1 MAVQVF
7 LGQPAAHIKQ
17 WMIDHP
23 PTPPEDPDPDLVDES
38 SQGKLVAALENCTPD
53 QFNGLNYTGTDE
65 HVQEK

>member
-23 PTPPEDPDPDLVDES
+23 PKPPEDPDPVDES
-38 SQGKLVAALENCTPD
+38 SWGKLVAALENCTPD

-65 HVQEK
+65 HV